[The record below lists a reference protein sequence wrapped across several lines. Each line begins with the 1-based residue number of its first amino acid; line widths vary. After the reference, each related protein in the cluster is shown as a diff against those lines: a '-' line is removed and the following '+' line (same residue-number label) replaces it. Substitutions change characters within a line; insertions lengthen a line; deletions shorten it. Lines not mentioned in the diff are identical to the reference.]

1 LSFINY
7 CLAANEYYTFD
18 KIDSTLHAWQE
29 DYGQGA
35 HPYFESYG
43 IIYNLDTIG
52 FSSQDNFPIF
62 AVKLTSDANLPKQD
76 KPRVLILGQC
86 HAEEIY
92 GVEISMEII
101 ECYLDIGQCYNNYNN
116 IRGYV
121 ENILKTS
128 LEKVELWVVPT
139 HNPGGLRVV
148 HGYCEEDISAT
159 ENTCN
164 GNWIEDPTYRK
175 NIRDAV
181 NLDTFDYVIGVG
193 QDEDGVDLNRNYD
206 VNWIFGDDLLEE
218 TNSCNN
224 NYNDDYDYYKGSAP
238 FSEKEIQAISNLAI
252 EKKFLLSIAYHSS
265 RSGCVAEKIVFP
277 WGWKDKGNSDNQ
289 RKISPDYSII
299 KYFGDN
305 LHQILNFP
313 SSDFAVPQGSRT
325 GNAHDWLYRET
336 GCIQYLIEV
345 GEFNYNHGISNEPIN
360 SYFNPLDDLLIDNKY
375 HETIEENLEAFF
387 YLMKAASGETISG
400 METINLS
407 QITGIISDNEGN
419 VVEEASVTI
428 LEMDGLVLKPRTTD
442 EFGRYRRL
450 LHPDSSYTLVVS
462 APGFITDTTTI
473 ESGEL
478 VVGINPQFDID
489 LESKPSYQLELNIQ
503 TPDNNTDNIQ
513 VIWQNSF
520 SSYTAMVA
528 HNIAWSLPED
538 YYKVTVTASGLSPT
552 VIETLLNGNKE
563 YSIYLETEQTIIN
576 EDFIDL
582 SQWEIQSGDW
592 ILDSEALSTQSEL
605 FYDNNVNWEIL
616 SKNQISAEVGGNLVI
631 EIRLRYEL
639 EWEHDFFSMFYIS
652 GDNTTE
658 LLQLTGDHYE
668 FITEYIPLEVK
679 EGQANGKIL
688 FALNSDQNLNYRG
701 VDIDKLVIH
710 NGGNYTDDTDVDEC
724 GGCGANAT
732 CTNTVGSFT
741 CACDSGYTGDGISCD
756 LSNSFD
762 LLPENFALHQNYPN
776 PFNPTTNIQFSVPN
790 LSPVSISIYNLRG
803 EFVEYLVNDVYEPGN
818 YTIHLN
824 AGDYFS
830 GIYFYRLQT
839 DNSILE
845 RKFIIIK

>member
-1 LSFINY
+1 MNRYCLILSLSLINY
-7 CLAANEYYTFD
+7 CLAYYTYST
-18 KIDSTLHAWQE
+18 IDSTLHAWQD
-29 DYGQGA
+29 DYGQDV
-35 HPYFESYG
+35 HPLLGDYG

-52 FSSQDNFPIF
+52 FSSQDNLPIF

-92 GVEISMEII
+92 GVEISMGII
-101 ECYLDIGQCYNNYNN
+101 ECYLNPQQCWNDFEK
-116 IRGYV
+116 IRPYLL
-121 ENILKTS
+121 NILENS
-128 LEKVELWVVPT
+128 LEKIELWVVPT
-139 HNPGGLRVV
+139 HNPEGLRVV
-148 HGYCEEDISAT
+148 HGYCDEDISVT
-159 ENTCN
+159 EGTCN

-181 NLDTFDYVIGVG
+181 NFDTFDYVEGVG
-193 QDEDGVDLNRNYD
+193 QDKDGVDLNRNYD
-206 VNWIFGDDLLEE
+206 VNWIFGDELLEQ

-224 NYNDDYDYYKGSAP
+224 NYNDDYDYYRGSAP
-238 FSEKEIQAISNLAI
+238 FSEKEILAVRNLAI

-265 RSGCVAEKIVFP
+265 RSGCVAEKVVFP
-277 WGWKDKGNSDNQ
+277 WGWKDQGNSDNQ

-299 KYFGDN
+299 KYLGDK
-305 LHQILNFP
+305 LHQILEFP
-313 SSDFAVPQGSRT
+313 SADFAVPQGSRT

-345 GEFNYNHGISNEPIN
+345 GEFNYDHGVGNEPIN
-360 SYFNPLDDLLIDNKY
+360 SYHDPADGLLIDNKY

-387 YLMKAASGETISG
+387 YLMMTATGENISG
-400 METINLS
+400 IETINLS
-407 QITGIISDNEGN
+407 QITGIVTGGEGN
-419 VVEEASVTI
+419 ILEGAIVTI
-428 LEMDGLVLKPRTTD
+428 LEMDGLVLKPRVTD

-462 APGFITDTTTI
+462 ASGYLADTTTI
-473 ESGEL
+473 ESNEL
-478 VVGINPQFDID
+478 VAGINPQFDIN
-489 LESKPSYQLELNIQ
+489 LESQPSYQLKLNIQ
-503 TPDNNTDNIQ
+503 TPENYIGNIQ
-513 VIWQNSF
+513 VIRQDSF
-520 SSYTAMVA
+520 SSDTATVTN
-528 HNIAWSLPED
+528 NIVWSLPED
-538 YYKVTVTASGLSPT
+538 YYKVIVTASGFSPT
-552 VIETLLNGNKE
+552 VIETLLNGDKE
-563 YSIYLETEQTIIN
+563 YSIYLDTEQTIID

-582 SQWEIQSGDW
+582 SQWVIQSGDW
-592 ILDSEALSTQSEL
+592 TLVGEALSTQSEL
-605 FYDNNVNWEIL
+605 FYDNNVDWEIV
-616 SKNQISAEVGGNLVI
+616 SINGIEAEAGDSLII

-652 GDNTTE
+652 ESSTIE
-658 LLQLTGDHYE
+658 LLQLTGVHYE
-668 FITEYIPLEVK
+668 LITEYIPLEIK

-710 NGGNYTDDTDVDEC
+710 NGGNYT
-724 GGCGANAT
+724 
-732 CTNTVGSFT
+732 
-741 CACDSGYTGDGISCD
+741 GDD

-762 LLPENFALHQNYPN
+762 LVPKNFVLHQNYPN

-803 EFVEYLVNDVYEPGN
+803 EFIEYLVNDVYEPGN
-818 YTIHLN
+818 YTMHLD
-824 AGDYFS
+824 AGDYSS

-839 DNSILE
+839 DNSVFT

>member
-1 LSFINY
+1 MILSLSLINY
-7 CLAANEYYTFD
+7 CLAYYTYST
-18 KIDSTLHAWQE
+18 IDSTLHAWQD
-29 DYGQGA
+29 DYGQDV
-35 HPYFESYG
+35 HPLLGDYG

-52 FSSQDNFPIF
+52 FSSQDNLPIF

-92 GVEISMEII
+92 GVEISMGII
-101 ECYLDIGQCYNNYNN
+101 ECYLNPQQCWNDFEK
-116 IRGYV
+116 IRPYLL
-121 ENILKTS
+121 NILENS
-128 LEKVELWVVPT
+128 LEKIELWVVPT
-139 HNPGGLRVV
+139 HNPEGLRVV
-148 HGYCEEDISAT
+148 HGYCDEDISVT
-159 ENTCN
+159 EGTCN

-181 NLDTFDYVIGVG
+181 NFDTFDYVEGVG
-193 QDEDGVDLNRNYD
+193 QDKDGVDLNRNYD
-206 VNWIFGDDLLEE
+206 VNWIFGDELLEQ

-224 NYNDDYDYYKGSAP
+224 NYNDDYDYYRGSAP
-238 FSEKEIQAISNLAI
+238 FSEKEILAVRNLAI

-265 RSGCVAEKIVFP
+265 RSGCVAEKVVFP
-277 WGWKDKGNSDNQ
+277 WGWKDQGNSDNQ

-299 KYFGDN
+299 KYLGDK
-305 LHQILNFP
+305 LHQILEFP
-313 SSDFAVPQGSRT
+313 SADFAVPQGSRT

-345 GEFNYNHGISNEPIN
+345 GEFNYDHGVGNEPIN
-360 SYFNPLDDLLIDNKY
+360 SYHDPEDGLLIDNKY

-387 YLMKAASGETISG
+387 YLMMTATGENISG
-400 METINLS
+400 IETINLS
-407 QITGIISDNEGN
+407 QITGIVTGGEGN
-419 VVEEASVTI
+419 ILEGAIVTI
-428 LEMDGLVLKPRTTD
+428 LEMDGLVLKPRVTD

-462 APGFITDTTTI
+462 ASGYLADTTTI
-473 ESGEL
+473 ESNEL
-478 VVGINPQFDID
+478 VAGINPQFDIN
-489 LESKPSYQLELNIQ
+489 LESQPSYQLKLNIQ
-503 TPDNNTDNIQ
+503 TPENYIGNIQ
-513 VIWQNSF
+513 VIRQDSF
-520 SSYTAMVA
+520 SSDTTTVTN
-528 HNIAWSLPED
+528 NIVWSLPED
-538 YYKVTVTASGLSPT
+538 YYQVIVTASGFSPT
-552 VIETLLNGNKE
+552 VIETLLNGDKK
-563 YSIYLETEQTIIN
+563 YSIYLDTEQTIID

-582 SQWEIQSGDW
+582 SQWVIQSGDW
-592 ILDSEALSTQSEL
+592 TLVGEALSTQSEL
-605 FYDNNVNWEIL
+605 FYDNNVDWEIV
-616 SKNQISAEVGGNLVI
+616 SINGIEAEAGDSLII

-652 GDNTTE
+652 ESSTIE
-658 LLQLTGDHYE
+658 LLQLTGVHYE
-668 FITEYIPLEVK
+668 LITEYIPLEIK

-710 NGGNYTDDTDVDEC
+710 NGGNYT
-724 GGCGANAT
+724 
-732 CTNTVGSFT
+732 
-741 CACDSGYTGDGISCD
+741 GDD

-762 LLPENFALHQNYPN
+762 LLPKNFVLHQNYPN

-803 EFVEYLVNDVYEPGN
+803 EFIEYLVNDVYEPGN
-818 YTIHLN
+818 YTMHLD
-824 AGDYFS
+824 AGDYSS

-839 DNSILE
+839 DNSVFT

>member
-1 LSFINY
+1 MNRYCLILSLSLINY
-7 CLAANEYYTFD
+7 GLAVNEYYTYD
-18 KIDSTLHAWQE
+18 KIDSTLHTWQNN
-29 DYGQGA
+29 YGQTP
-35 HPYFESYG
+35 HPIFGNYG

-52 FSSQDNFPIF
+52 FSSQNNLPIF

-92 GVEISMEII
+92 GVGISMNII
-101 ECYLDIGQCYNNYNN
+101 ECFLDPEECWDDFIN
-116 IRGYV
+116 IRPYLL
-121 ENILKTS
+121 NILKNS
-128 LEKVELWVVPT
+128 LEKIELWVVPT
-139 HNPGGLRVV
+139 HNPEGLRVV

-159 ENTCN
+159 EDTCD

-181 NLDTFDYVIGVG
+181 NLDTFDYVTGVG

-206 VNWIFGDDLLEE
+206 VNWIFGDDLLEQ

-238 FSEKEIQAISNLAI
+238 FSEKEILAVRNLAI
-252 EKKFLLSIAYHSS
+252 EKEFLLSIAYHSS
-265 RSGCVAEKIVFP
+265 RSGCVAEKVVFP

-299 KYFGDN
+299 KHLGDN
-305 LHQILNFP
+305 LHQILKFP
-313 SSDFAVPQGSRT
+313 SADFAVPQGSRT

-345 GEFNYNHGISNEPIN
+345 GEFNYNHGIGNEPIN
-360 SYFNPLDDLLIDNKY
+360 SYYDPVDGLLIDNKY

-387 YLMKAASGETISG
+387 YLMMTASGEIVSG
-400 METINLS
+400 IETINLS
-407 QITGIISDNEGN
+407 QITGIVSDGEGN
-419 VVEEASVTI
+419 AVEKAIVTI

-442 EFGRYRRL
+442 EYGRYRRL

-462 APGFITDTTTI
+462 APGYKTDTTAI
-473 ESGEL
+473 ESSEL
-478 VVGINPQFDID
+478 VIGINPQFDIN

-503 TPDNNTDNIQ
+503 TPDNNTGNIQ
-513 VIWQNSF
+513 VIWQDSF
-520 SSYTAMVA
+520 SSDTAMVT
-528 HNIAWSLPED
+528 HDIAWSVPED
-538 YYKVTVTASGLSPT
+538 DYKLTVTASGLSPT
-552 VIETLLNGNKE
+552 VIQTFLDGNKE

-576 EDFIDL
+576 ENFIDL

-592 ILDSEALSTQSEL
+592 ILDGEALSTQSEL
-605 FYDNNVNWEIL
+605 YYDNNVNWEIV
-616 SKNQISAEVGGNLVI
+616 SKNQISAEVGDSLVI
-631 EIRLRYEL
+631 EVRLRYEL

-652 GDNTTE
+652 GDSTTE

-668 FITEYIPLEVK
+668 FITEYIPLEIK
-679 EGQANGKIL
+679 DGQTNGKIL
-688 FALNSDQNLNYRG
+688 FALNTDQNLNYRG
-701 VDIDKLVIH
+701 VEIDKLVIH
-710 NGGNYTDDTDVDEC
+710 KGGNY
-724 GGCGANAT
+724 
-732 CTNTVGSFT
+732 S
-741 CACDSGYTGDGISCD
+741 SID
-756 LSNSFD
+756 LSNSFGVI
-762 LLPENFALHQNYPN
+762 PENFVLHQNFPN

-818 YTIHLN
+818 YTMHLN
-824 AGDYFS
+824 AGDYSS

-839 DNSILE
+839 DNSILT

>member
-1 LSFINY
+1 MNRYCLILSLSLINY
-7 CLAANEYYTFD
+7 CLAYYTYST
-18 KIDSTLHAWQE
+18 IDSTLHAWQD
-29 DYGQGA
+29 DYGQDV
-35 HPYFESYG
+35 HPLLGDYG

-52 FSSQDNFPIF
+52 FSSQDNLPIF

-92 GVEISMEII
+92 GVEISMGII
-101 ECYLDIGQCYNNYNN
+101 ECYLNPQQCWNDFEKIRPYLVDIL
-116 IRGYV
+116 
-121 ENILKTS
+121 ENS
-128 LEKVELWVVPT
+128 LEKIELWVVPT
-139 HNPGGLRVV
+139 HNPEGLRVV
-148 HGYCEEDISAT
+148 HGYCDEDISVT
-159 ENTCN
+159 EGTCN

-181 NLDTFDYVIGVG
+181 NFDTFDYVEGVG
-193 QDEDGVDLNRNYD
+193 QDKDGVDLNRNYD
-206 VNWIFGDDLLEE
+206 VNWIFGDELLEQ

-224 NYNDDYDYYKGSAP
+224 NYNDDYDYYRGSAP
-238 FSEKEIQAISNLAI
+238 FSEKEILAVRNLAI

-265 RSGCVAEKIVFP
+265 RSGCVAEKVVFP
-277 WGWKDKGNSDNQ
+277 WGWKDQGNSDNQ

-299 KYFGDN
+299 KYLGDK
-305 LHQILNFP
+305 LHQILEFP
-313 SSDFAVPQGSRT
+313 SADFAVPQGSRT

-345 GEFNYNHGISNEPIN
+345 GEFNYDHGVGNEPIN
-360 SYFNPLDDLLIDNKY
+360 SYHDPADGLLIDNKY

-387 YLMKAASGETISG
+387 YLMMTATGENISG
-400 METINLS
+400 IETINLS
-407 QITGIISDNEGN
+407 QITGIVTGGEGN
-419 VVEEASVTI
+419 ILEGAIVTI
-428 LEMDGLVLKPRTTD
+428 LEMDGLVLKPRVTD

-462 APGFITDTTTI
+462 ASGYLADTTTI
-473 ESGEL
+473 ESNEL
-478 VVGINPQFDID
+478 VAGINPQFDIN
-489 LESKPSYQLELNIQ
+489 LESQPSYQLKLNIQ
-503 TPDNNTDNIQ
+503 TPENYIGNIQ
-513 VIWQNSF
+513 VIRQDSF
-520 SSYTAMVA
+520 SSDTATVTN
-528 HNIAWSLPED
+528 NIVWSLPED
-538 YYKVTVTASGLSPT
+538 YYKVIVTASGFSPT
-552 VIETLLNGNKE
+552 VIETLLNGDKE
-563 YSIYLETEQTIIN
+563 YSIYLDTEQTIID

-582 SQWEIQSGDW
+582 SQWVIQSGDW
-592 ILDSEALSTQSEL
+592 TLVGEALSTQSEL
-605 FYDNNVNWEIL
+605 FYDNNVDWEIV
-616 SKNQISAEVGGNLVI
+616 SINGIEAEAGDSLII

-652 GDNTTE
+652 ESSTIE
-658 LLQLTGDHYE
+658 LLQLTGVHYE
-668 FITEYIPLEVK
+668 LITEYIPLEIK

-710 NGGNYTDDTDVDEC
+710 NGGNYT
-724 GGCGANAT
+724 
-732 CTNTVGSFT
+732 
-741 CACDSGYTGDGISCD
+741 GDD

-762 LLPENFALHQNYPN
+762 LVPKNFVLHQNYPN

-803 EFVEYLVNDVYEPGN
+803 EFIEYLVNDVYEPGN
-818 YTIHLN
+818 YTMHLD
-824 AGDYFS
+824 AGDYSS

-839 DNSILE
+839 DNSVFT